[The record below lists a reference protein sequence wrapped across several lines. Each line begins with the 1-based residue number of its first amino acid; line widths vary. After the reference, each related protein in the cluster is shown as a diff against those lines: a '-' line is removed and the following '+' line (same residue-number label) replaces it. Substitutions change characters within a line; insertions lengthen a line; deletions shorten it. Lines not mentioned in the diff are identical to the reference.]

1 MKQAKPAKSVNSF
14 DICIRGGG
22 IVGYTLALHL
32 ARKQLRVAL
41 VKPAQSPTTVDAAP
55 TPDVR
60 AYALNQASRG
70 LLEAIRC
77 WPQPE
82 HATPVVGMKVHGDAG
97 GNVSFDA
104 SQTQSEALNWIVDVA
119 VLEGLLA
126 DAARF
131 QPLIEVLHTAEPPPA
146 TLTVICE
153 GRHSR
158 SRQMLGVDW
167 DVQPYHQWALATR
180 VDCELPHRQIAEQW
194 FDQGE
199 ILAFLPMN
207 GAEGRRCAVV
217 WSVSPERAHTLEN
230 LSDGDFCNA
239 LQTASNNALGNLTL
253 AGTRKS
259 WLLQHALTRRWSG
272 EFEGNAWILAGDSA
286 HNMHPLAGQGLNM
299 GLADAEGIIRIIG
312 DRSPWRSVNDAR
324 LLRQYERERNAD
336 FAVMGHGNDY
346 LQQILTHPHP
356 VLQTLRNW
364 GMNRFE
370 ESQLLKTWVAQR
382 AMGVTG

>member
-1 MKQAKPAKSVNSF
+1 MKQAKPHAKSAPSF

-32 ARKQLRVAL
+32 ASKQLRIAL
-41 VKPAQSPTTVDAAP
+41 VKPAFTSPPAP
-55 TPDVR
+55 TAPDVR
-60 AYALNQASRG
+60 AYALNQASRS

-77 WPQPE
+77 WPAPE

-104 SQTQSEALNWIVDVA
+104 SQTQTEALNWIVDVP

-131 QPLIEVLHTAEPPPA
+131 QPLIEVMHTTEPPPA

-153 GRHSR
+153 GRHSQ
-158 SRQMLGVDW
+158 SRQALGVEW
-167 DVQPYHQWALATR
+167 DVQPYRQWALATR

-217 WSVSPERAHTLEN
+217 WSVSPERVQVLEN
-230 LSDGDFCNA
+230 LSDADFCNA
-239 LQTASNNALGNLTL
+239 LQIASNHALGALTL
-253 AGTRKS
+253 AGSRKS

-272 EFEGNAWILAGDSA
+272 DSWVLAGDSA

-299 GLADAEGIIRIIG
+299 GLADAEGIIRIIC
-312 DRSPWRSVNDAR
+312 DRNPWRSVNDPR

-356 VLQTLRNW
+356 MLQTLRNW
-364 GMNRFE
+364 GMNRFQ
-370 ESQLLKTWVAQR
+370 ESTLLKTWVTRR